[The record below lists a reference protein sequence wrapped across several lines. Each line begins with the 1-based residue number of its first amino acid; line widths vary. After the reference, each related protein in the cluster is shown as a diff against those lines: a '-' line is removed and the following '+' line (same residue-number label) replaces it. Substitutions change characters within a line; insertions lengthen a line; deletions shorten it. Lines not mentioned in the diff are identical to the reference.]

1 MVVQEITRVTDRKR
15 RIHLAD
21 GTSFVL
27 YAGEVR
33 SHHIE
38 AGADLSDETLRM
50 IREEVLIRRARLR
63 CLNLLKSMDR
73 TQQQLR
79 RRLSLDG
86 YPNDV
91 IDDALAYASS
101 YHYTDDARYAEN
113 YVRQMTGRRSR
124 KQIEW
129 ELREKGIPK
138 DLILSAFETETEED
152 PDLAAALR
160 FARKRNYDPET
171 AAQDETRRFA
181 QFLMRRGF
189 SGPTIRKVVSGALSD
204 SVPDGIF

>member
-1 MVVQEITRVTDRKR
+1 M
-15 RIHLAD
+15 
-21 GTSFVL
+21 L

-38 AGADLSDETLRM
+38 AGADIADETLKM
-50 IREEVLIRRARLR
+50 IREEVLTRRARLR

-86 YPNDV
+86 YPKEV
-91 IDDALAYASS
+91 IDDALAYAASF
-101 YHYTDDARYAEN
+101 HYTDDARYAEN
-113 YVRQMTGRRSR
+113 YVRQMSGRRSR

-138 DLILSAFETETEED
+138 DLIPGAFETETGED
-152 PDLAAALR
+152 ADLAAALR

-171 AAQDETRRFA
+171 AAPDETRKFA
-181 QFLMRRGF
+181 QFLMRKGF
-189 SGPTIRKVVSGALSD
+189 SGSTIRKVVSHTLPD

>member
-1 MVVQEITRVTDRKR
+1 
-15 RIHLAD
+15 
-21 GTSFVL
+21 
-27 YAGEVR
+27 
-33 SHHIE
+33 
-38 AGADLSDETLRM
+38 
-50 IREEVLIRRARLR
+50 
-63 CLNLLKSMDR
+63 
-73 TQQQLR
+73 
-79 RRLSLDG
+79 
-86 YPNDV
+86 
-91 IDDALAYASS
+91 
-101 YHYTDDARYAEN
+101 
-113 YVRQMTGRRSR
+113 MTGRRSR

-189 SGPTIRKVVSGALSD
+189 SGPTIRKVVSGAVSD